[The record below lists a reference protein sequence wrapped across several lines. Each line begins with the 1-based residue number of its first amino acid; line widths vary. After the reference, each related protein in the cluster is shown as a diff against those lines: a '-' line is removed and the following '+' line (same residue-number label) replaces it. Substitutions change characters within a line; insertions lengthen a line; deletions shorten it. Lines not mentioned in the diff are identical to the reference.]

1 MWEMIGLNLEEQLG
15 AISWPTMVIAGEAES
30 KAPPTA
36 AEKIASAI
44 PSAILK
50 LMPDVAHFPPLEAP
64 DDFNA
69 SWGLPRRVEYRDRL
83 TSNLSSA

>member
-50 LMPDVAHFPPLEAP
+50 LMPDVAHFPPREAP
-64 DDFNA
+64 DAFNA
-69 SWGLPRRVEYRDRL
+69 FPGGFLAE
-83 TSNLSSA
+83 SNAEIV